1 MIYRCI
7 MMALVVLY
15 SQWIRINKALF
26 HSNVFP
32 FEHHNLKMVL
42 AKTKAWGQKKVTLF
56 HFNVFLSKHTI
67 WKRLHVSPLQSLAK
81 IKSGGQKSFTKP
93 EKKHDFKIKRVEEL
107 ETTALLYRPG
117 SQPSQMRWSQTM
129 VNLHTDTGVINLYRS
144 RKHDRI
150 HHIASKS
157 HLQRY

>member
-93 EKKHDFKIKRVEEL
+93 EKNMILKLREWKSWRRQRCYIDRDPS
-107 ETTALLYRPG
+107 LLKWGEVR
-117 SQPSQMRWSQTM
+117 QW
-129 VNLHTDTGVINLYRS
+129 
-144 RKHDRI
+144 
-150 HHIASKS
+150 
-157 HLQRY
+157 

>member
-42 AKTKAWGQKKVTLF
+42 AKTKASLGTEKSHPISFQRVSFQTHNLKKASCIT
-56 HFNVFLSKHTI
+56 
-67 WKRLHVSPLQSLAK
+67 LAK
-81 IKSGGQKSFTKP
+81 PCKNKERWTEILHKTWKNMILKLREWKSWRRQRCYIDRDPS
-93 EKKHDFKIKRVEEL
+93 
-107 ETTALLYRPG
+107 LLKWGEVR
-117 SQPSQMRWSQTM
+117 QW
-129 VNLHTDTGVINLYRS
+129 
-144 RKHDRI
+144 
-150 HHIASKS
+150 
-157 HLQRY
+157 